1 MGRNRSARIVGGVL
15 LIGLG
20 AYLLLIQFYPDLRI
34 FESLSWPL
42 IIVGVGALMLVLGM
56 IGGEPGMAV
65 PACIVGGIGLILYYQ
80 NETGDW
86 GSWAYMW
93 ALIPGFAGV
102 GGLLA
107 GLLGDKP
114 RKSIREGITLVII
127 SGIMFVIASS
137 IFGGPISLGDW
148 WPVLLILLGFWIL
161 ISYFLR
167 GPSEKGESSTSDD
180 EIV

>member
-1 MGRNRSARIVGGVL
+1 MGRNRGARIFGGVL

-20 AYLLLIQFYPDLRI
+20 VYLLLIQFYPDLRI

-42 IIVGVGALMLVLGM
+42 IIVGVGALMLVFGL

-65 PACIVGGIGLILYYQ
+65 PACVVGGIGLILYYQ

-86 GSWAYMW
+86 GSWSYIW

-102 GGLLA
+102 GGIIA

-114 RKSIREGITLVII
+114 RKSVREGITLVII

-137 IFGGPISLGDW
+137 IFGGPLSLGDW

-167 GPSEKGESSTSDD
+167 GSGRKD
-180 EIV
+180 EINASGEDAA